1 MKNKRFQIILI
12 LSLFLIADSI
22 SYAQQRVTV
31 VSEGNIPDMIQGVQN
46 SVVNVQTDR
55 SYRYVKGS
63 SPDFVSQ
70 FFSDFFETKDP
81 EAKPI
86 QCKGEGTGV
95 IIDSSGLVLTNEHV
109 ISGADTIRIVLN
121 DKRTLPATLIG
132 KNEKEDL
139 ALLRIENPIGLS
151 AISLGDSDSV
161 RPVHDVYA
169 IGTPLGYS
177 QTVTKGIVSAVHREL
192 KQGDKVIYE
201 DVIQTDASVNPG
213 NSGGPLLNSNGEM
226 IGMIYKQDWRGQG
239 IGFAIPINK
248 IKKLIEDLKS
258 FQPIYDQASKFGDR
272 FGFVPIERK
281 TEDGD
286 IEVVIDQVISNSI
299 AWKSGLQK
307 DDVLFKIEDIYVRSL
322 EQLIEE
328 ANKIKPDKRVY
339 IELSRQKRRFFTYI
353 EVKS

>member
-1 MKNKRFQIILI
+1 MKNKRFQMVIFL
-12 LSLFLIADSI
+12 LSLSLISGSI
-22 SYAQQRVTV
+22 SYAQPLTKAN
-31 VSEGNIPDMIQGVQN
+31 EINIPDMIQGVQN

-55 SYRYVKGS
+55 SYRYIRWY

-95 IIDSSGLVLTNEHV
+95 IVDPSGLVLTNEHV
-109 ISGADTIRIVLN
+109 ISGADHIRVVLN
-121 DKRTLPATLIG
+121 DKRTLSATLIG

-139 ALLRIENPIGLS
+139 ALLRIENPLGLS
-151 AISLGDSDSV
+151 AITFGNSDSV
-161 RPVHDVYA
+161 RPTLDVYA
-169 IGTPLGYS
+169 IGTPYGYS
-177 QTVTKGIVSAVHREL
+177 QTVTRGIVSAVHREL

-201 DVIQTDASVNPG
+201 DVIQTDASLNPG

-226 IGMIYKQDWRGQG
+226 IGMIYMGDWRAQG
-239 IGFAIPINK
+239 IGFVIPINK

-258 FQPIYDQASKFGDR
+258 FQPIFDRAKKFGER
-272 FGFVPIERK
+272 FGFVPMEK
-281 TEDGD
+281 KNEDGEID
-286 IEVVIDQVISNSI
+286 VVIDQVISNSI

-307 DDVLFKIEDIYVRSL
+307 DDVILKIEDTYVRSL
-322 EQLIEE
+322 EQLMEE
-328 ANKIKPDKRVY
+328 AKKIKPGKRVY

-353 EVKS
+353 EVTS